1 MKKIL
6 TIILTI
12 VIFCCCQNKKNEEF
26 IQFRIF
32 LGKQESKALDNLVKS
47 YEIFLSK
54 NMIGD
59 TEGEKTHNFLNY
71 FVFEE
76 NINTLPNWIYE
87 TKKNREII
95 HQMDISGI
103 RQEIYLYNNE
113 NYKLKF
119 DIKEFIP
126 IEKDTFVSSITE
138 EDWKKLLEEETE
150 INFPD
155 SISKKII
162 EERIEVER
170 IENEIAFASHPYF
183 NIEGKFLYGLAKH
196 NAGDSLVFNYA
207 KSKYKVDD
215 IANIVIASFLLEN
228 STNKEFEK
236 KMRKYIIVADL
247 YMPLVIQN
255 LKKEE

>member
-6 TIILTI
+6 TFILTI
-12 VIFCCCQNKKNEEF
+12 VIFCCCQNKKNDELN
-26 IQFRIF
+26 QFRKF
-32 LGKQESKALDNLVKS
+32 LGKQESKAFDNLVKS

-59 TEGEKTHNFLNY
+59 TEGEKTYNFLNY
-71 FVFEE
+71 FISEE
-76 NINTLPNWIYE
+76 NINTKPNWIYE

-103 RQEIYLYNNE
+103 RQEIYLYQNE
-113 NYKLKF
+113 KYKLKF

-126 IEKDTFVSSITE
+126 IEKDTFGIITE
-138 EDWKKLLEEETE
+138 EDWKKLIEEEIE
-150 INFPD
+150 IDLLD
-155 SISKKII
+155 SISKKLI
-162 EERIEVER
+162 EERIEINR
-170 IENEIAFASHPYF
+170 IENEKAFASHPYF

-196 NAGDSLVFNYA
+196 NAGDSIVFNYA
-207 KSKYKVDD
+207 KSKYKVGD

-228 STNKEFEK
+228 NTKKEFEK